1 MMQLEGLV
9 GFVWLRPRRED
20 APRWRTEEGRDG
32 GDCGR
37 ARGGSRRLL
46 AGAVGTATG
55 YQSLHI
61 VTITMATTG
70 ALFIRRLRAESLRN
84 IDIAMDEDTNI
95 EHESEPCSFYVA
107 GVPAVVFDTDP
118 ETSIKVSQSLS
129 LHNARLTSLRVKLRK
144 LFQFNSCA
152 YVPLFSQSLRVY
164 LRSMERKLD
173 SLT

>member
-1 MMQLEGLV
+1 MQLQGLV
-9 GFVWLRPRRED
+9 GFVWLRQRRED
-20 APRWRTEEGRDG
+20 ASRWRTEEGRDG

-61 VTITMATTG
+61 VIRKRTITMATTG

-84 IDIAMDEDTNI
+84 IDFAMDEDTNI

-129 LHNARLTSLRVKLRK
+129 LHNVRLTSLRVKLRK
-144 LFQFNSCA
+144 LT
-152 YVPLFSQSLRVY
+152 FSSTRVRTY
-164 LRSMERKLD
+164 LCSSARV
-173 SLT
+173 